1 VTSITTGIS
10 AESFSTREPRT
21 LVTGAT
27 GLVGRAVV
35 RALLAQNHP
44 VRVFVRDAERARD
57 LFGPQVEIAQGD
69 LRDLQRLRLACTGM
83 NDVYHVAGAVD
94 VHRHSDAE
102 IWETN
107 AEGTRRVLETARAS
121 GVGRVVY
128 TSSVAMYGDRRPVGV
143 AEDAPLNPAGIYG
156 ACEVVA
162 ERLVRDAAARGL
174 RAINLRPC
182 IVYGPGD
189 RYLVP
194 EAARLMRLPLLPLP
208 NGGRHL
214 VEVVHAD
221 GLARAHLLVME
232 TGRSGEAYNVTDG
245 ECYRAGEILRW
256 IAEALDRSLWL
267 PSIPWRCAIAI
278 RPLINL
284 LGRWWGRSDL
294 ARLGMQEL
302 NGLFS
307 DYHFDISRI
316 AALGY
321 APRIQA
327 RTGLHCELRRARHR
341 VAVHEDVLGASS
353 TTGYAAGEQD
363 ES

>member
-1 VTSITTGIS
+1 MS
-10 AESFSTREPRT
+10 EPRT

-44 VRVFVRDAERARD
+44 VRVFVRDSERARD

-69 LRDLQRLRLACTGM
+69 LRDPKSLRPACTGM

-94 VHRHSDAE
+94 VHRHTDAE
-102 IWETN
+102 MWETN
-107 AEGTRRVLETARAS
+107 AEGTRRVLEAARAA

-128 TSSVAMYGDRRPVGV
+128 TSSVSVYGDRLPVGV

-156 ACEVVA
+156 ASKVEA
-162 ERLVRDAAARGL
+162 ERMVREAAAGGL
-174 RAINLRPC
+174 RAISLRPC

-189 RYLVP
+189 RYFVP

-208 NGGRHL
+208 DGGRHL
-214 VEVVHAD
+214 VDVVHAD
-221 GLARAHLLVME
+221 DLARAHLLVME

-245 ECYRAGEILRW
+245 GCYRAGELLRW
-256 IAEALDRSLWL
+256 IAEALDRSLWF
-267 PSIPWRCAIAI
+267 PSIPLRCAIVI

-294 ARLGMQEL
+294 AHLGMQEL
-302 NGLFS
+302 SGLFS
-307 DYHFDISRI
+307 DYHFDISKI

-321 APRIQA
+321 APRIGA
-327 RTGLHCELRRARHR
+327 RTGLHSELRKARHR
-341 VAVHEDVLGASS
+341 VAVREDVLGPAS
-353 TTGYAAGEQD
+353 TAAYGAGEQD